1 MAPDHQF
8 PPGAA
13 RTEWR
18 LHWPL
23 VPTSILAFSLVAMG
37 NVSAGAFIAPL
48 EKAFGWGRSE
58 ATAGLLLYSI
68 VSIFGQPVTGRLIDR
83 FGPRPIALTGIVT
96 IGITFAMLATANGT
110 LGQWLGLWFL
120 YAITAQLMLMPTWA
134 TAVSS
139 EFEAGRGLALAA
151 TLSGGALATLLAPL
165 ASTLLIEHYG
175 WRNAYLVLGIVPSA
189 VVFLLAWRFFHS
201 RADRKRATDASAAAD
216 PPLSGLT
223 MQQAIRTSTFYKLLF
238 GTLFSYALMV
248 GTMLHMIPLLSAS
261 GLGREQAAVAAGTLG
276 LTTVIGKLICG
287 SLVNRVPGHYLSAAV
302 LATAVITFLAL
313 MMPSSSVIL
322 RSLAIAPLGFALGGQ
337 LEMVVYLT
345 TRHFGLRAFGSI
357 FGFITIGLTA
367 SSGAGPFIA
376 GWLFDIS
383 GGYQLVL
390 TIGIPAALFG
400 SLVML
405 SIGHYP
411 ETVGRALPAAGQAS
425 AA

>member
-1 MAPDHQF
+1 MASDQHF

-13 RTEWR
+13 REEWR
-18 LHWPL
+18 RHWTL
-23 VPTSILAFSLVAMG
+23 VVTGILGFSLVAMG

-58 ATAGLLLYSI
+58 ATAGLLLYSF
-68 VSIFGQPVTGRLIDR
+68 VSIVGQPVTGRLIDR
-83 FGPRPIALTGIVT
+83 FGPRPIALIGTVA
-96 IGITFAMLATANGT
+96 IGITFALLATANGT
-110 LGQWLGLWFL
+110 LMQWLALWL
-120 YAITAQLMLMPTWA
+120 VYAITAQLMLMPTWA

-151 TLSGGALATLLAPL
+151 TLSGGALATLCVPL
-165 ASTLLIEHYG
+165 ATTLLIDHYG
-175 WRNAYLVLGIVPSA
+175 WRGAYVIMGLVPSA
-189 VVFLLAWRFFHS
+189 VVLLLAWRFFYS
-201 RADRKRATDASAAAD
+201 RVDRLRASGGAATAA
-216 PPLSGLT
+216 PELSGLT

-238 GTLFSYALMV
+238 GTLISYALMV

-261 GLGREQAAVAAGTLG
+261 GLGREQAAIAAGTLG
-276 LTTVIGKLICG
+276 LTTVLGKVICG
-287 SLVNRVPGHYLSAAV
+287 SLVNRVPGHYLSAGV
-302 LATAVITFLAL
+302 LALAVVTFLAL
-313 MMPSSSVIL
+313 MVPSDSVIL
-322 RSLAIAPLGFALGGQ
+322 RSLAIAPLGMALGGQ

-376 GWLFDIS
+376 GWLFDVS
-383 GGYQLVL
+383 GGYHLML

-411 ETVGRALPAAGQAS
+411 ERAEKEAPGAGHAS

>member
-1 MAPDHQF
+1 MASDQQF

-13 RTEWR
+13 REEWR
-18 LHWPL
+18 RHWPL

-68 VSIFGQPVTGRLIDR
+68 VSIFGQPITGRLIDR

-96 IGITFAMLATANGT
+96 IGITFALLATANGT
-110 LGQWLGLWFL
+110 LGQWLGLWL
-120 YAITAQLMLMPTWA
+120 IYAITAQLMLMPTWT
-134 TAVSS
+134 TAVAS

-151 TLSGGALATLLAPL
+151 TLSGGALATLLVPV

-175 WRNAYLVLGIVPSA
+175 WRGAYVIMGLVPSA
-189 VVFLLAWRFFHS
+189 VVLLLAWRFFHS
-201 RADRKRATDASAAAD
+201 RADRRHAADGNAAATTE
-216 PPLSGLT
+216 LRGLT

-276 LTTVIGKLICG
+276 ITTVIGKLVCG
-287 SLVNRVPGHYLSAAV
+287 ALVNRVPGHYLSAGV
-302 LATAVITFLAL
+302 LALAVITFLAL
-313 MMPSSSVIL
+313 MMPSDSVLL
-322 RSLAIAPLGFALGGQ
+322 RSIAIAPLGFALGGQ

-357 FGFITIGLTA
+357 FGVITIGLTA

-383 GGYQLVL
+383 GGYHLMLV
-390 TIGIPAALFG
+390 IGIPLALFG

-411 ETVGRALPAAGQAS
+411 EVAEEKAPAAEAS

>member
-1 MAPDHQF
+1 MASDQQF
-8 PPGAA
+8 APGAA
-13 RTEWR
+13 REEWR
-18 LHWPL
+18 RHWTL
-23 VPTSILAFSLVAMG
+23 VVTSILAFSLVAMG

-68 VSIFGQPVTGRLIDR
+68 VSIVGQPVTGRLIDR
-83 FGPRPIALTGIVT
+83 FGPRPIALTGIVA
-96 IGITFAMLATANGT
+96 IGITFALLATANGA
-110 LGQWLGLWFL
+110 LGQWLALWLL
-120 YAITAQLMLMPTWA
+120 YSLTAQLMLMPTWA

-151 TLSGGALATLLAPL
+151 TLSGGALATLLVPL

-175 WRNAYLVLGIVPSA
+175 WRNAYVIMGLVPSA
-189 VVFLLAWRFFHS
+189 VALLLAWRFFYS
-201 RADRKRATDASAAAD
+201 RRDRMKAGGGVAAATED
-216 PPLSGLT
+216 LAGLT
-223 MQQAIRTSTFYKLLF
+223 MQEAIRSPTFYKLLF

-276 LTTVIGKLICG
+276 ITTVIGKLICG
-287 SLVNRVPGHYLSAAV
+287 SLVNRVPGHYLSATV
-302 LATAVITFLAL
+302 LALAVVTFLAL
-313 MMPSSSVIL
+313 MVPSDSVIL

-357 FGFITIGLTA
+357 FGVITIGLTA

-383 GGYQLVL
+383 GGYQLML
-390 TIGIPAALFG
+390 TVGIPLALFG

-411 ETVGRALPAAGQAS
+411 ELADKEGAGTGQAS

>member
-1 MAPDHQF
+1 MASDQQF

-13 RTEWR
+13 REEWR
-18 LHWPL
+18 RHWPL

-68 VSIFGQPVTGRLIDR
+68 VSIFGQPITGRLIDR

-96 IGITFAMLATANGT
+96 IGITFALLATANGT
-110 LGQWLGLWFL
+110 LGQWLGLWL
-120 YAITAQLMLMPTWA
+120 IYAITAQLMLMPTWA
-134 TAVSS
+134 AAVAS

-151 TLSGGALATLLAPL
+151 TLSGGALATLLVPL

-175 WRNAYLVLGIVPSA
+175 WRGAYVIMGLVPSA

-201 RADRKRATDASAAAD
+201 RADRKRTNGTAAAATE
-216 PPLSGLT
+216 LRGLT

-261 GLGREQAAVAAGTLG
+261 GLGREQAAIAAGTLG
-276 LTTVIGKLICG
+276 ITTVIGKLVCG
-287 SLVNRVPGHYLSAAV
+287 ALVNRVPGHYLSAGV
-302 LATAVITFLAL
+302 LALAVITFLAL
-313 MMPSSSVIL
+313 MMPSDSVLL
-322 RSLAIAPLGFALGGQ
+322 RSIAIAPLGFALGGQ

-383 GGYQLVL
+383 GGYHLMLV
-390 TIGIPAALFG
+390 IGIPAALFG

-411 ETVGRALPAAGQAS
+411 ERADEKTAGAAK
-425 AA
+425 AAPV